1 MIQTDCKIIS
11 KKIISQKYILMTI
24 ESKAIAQTVMPG
36 QFVMIKIPGDR
47 FFLRR
52 PISICKVNTNSFDIV
67 FKVLGAGTEVLGVQ
81 DEGAVLNI
89 IGPLGQGYPFIEK
102 PKSPFVF
109 MAGGTGIASLYFM
122 AQCSKNLY
130 KGNLKPVFFIGAKTK
145 EEVLFTQELE
155 QLGYEVIISTDDGS
169 LGYHGFIPETF
180 QKWLSSKENY
190 SPSCV
195 FACGPKLMLKSIS
208 QICEKN
214 NLLCYVSMEERMACG
229 IGACMGCVVK
239 TRDKKNIYKR
249 ACKDGPVF
257 NAKEII
263 FSHE

>member
-1 MIQTDCKIIS
+1 MQTDCKILS

-24 ESKAIAQTVMPG
+24 ESETIAQTVMPG

-52 PISICKVNTNSFDIV
+52 PISICQVNTNSFDIV
-67 FKVLGAGTEVLGVQ
+67 FKVVGAGTEVLSLMN
-81 DEGAVLNI
+81 EGSILNI
-89 IGPLGQGYPFIEK
+89 IGPLGQGYPFIDK
-102 PKSPFVF
+102 PKTPLVF
-109 MAGGTGIASLYFM
+109 IAGGTGIASLYFM
-122 AQCSKNLY
+122 AQCSKSLY
-130 KGNLKPVFFIGAKTK
+130 IGNLKPVFFIGAKTK
-145 EEVLFTQELE
+145 EEVLFIKELE
-155 QLGYEVIISTDDGS
+155 QLGYEVIVSTDDGS
-169 LGYHGFIPETF
+169 LGNQGFIPGTF
-180 QKWLSSKENY
+180 QNWLSLNKNY

-195 FACGPKLMLKSIS
+195 MACGPKLMLKSIS
-208 QICEKN
+208 EICQNN
-214 NLLCYVSMEERMACG
+214 NLNCYVSMEERMACG

-239 TRDKKNIYKR
+239 TRDKKNTYKR